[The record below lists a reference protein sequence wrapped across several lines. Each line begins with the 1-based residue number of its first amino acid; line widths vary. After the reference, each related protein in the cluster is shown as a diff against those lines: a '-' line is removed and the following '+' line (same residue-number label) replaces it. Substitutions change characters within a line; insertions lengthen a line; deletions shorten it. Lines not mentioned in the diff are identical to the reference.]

1 LVIAVPASVSSLLAR
16 SIYENAFRFLQQHLK
31 FEYLIE
37 DGGPRKEIPEIP
49 LKVLREG
56 LVNAIVHRDYYEE
69 GAGII
74 VEIYDNRV
82 EISNPGR
89 LLFDKSKFGKLSVAR
104 NPVIFDA
111 FYRLGITEKIVSGI
125 ARMREAM
132 AERGIKITF
141 DTEDFFI
148 ATLTRP
154 ETTRKEVT
162 DQVKKLLRALKTG
175 EKSGKELIKE
185 LKLKHKPTFRMN
197 YLKPAIEAGL
207 IELTIPEKPKS
218 RFQKYRLTK
227 KGHEILRINT
237 EK

>member
-1 LVIAVPASVSSLLAR
+1 ML
-16 SIYENAFRFLQQHLK
+16 
-31 FEYLIE
+31 
-37 DGGPRKEIPEIP
+37 
-49 LKVLREG
+49 
-56 LVNAIVHRDYYEE
+56 IVHRDYYEE
-69 GAGII
+69 GADILF
-74 VEIYDNRV
+74 EIYDNRV
-82 EISNPGR
+82 EIINPGR

-104 NPVIFDA
+104 NPIIFDA
-111 FYRLGITEKIVSGI
+111 FYRLGITEKIGSGI

-132 AERGIKITF
+132 AERGIEITF

-154 ETTRKEVT
+154 ETIQKEVTDQVT

-218 RFQKYRLTK
+218 RFQKYRPTK
-227 KGHEILRINT
+227 KGHEILKINVSSRGRS
-237 EK
+237 